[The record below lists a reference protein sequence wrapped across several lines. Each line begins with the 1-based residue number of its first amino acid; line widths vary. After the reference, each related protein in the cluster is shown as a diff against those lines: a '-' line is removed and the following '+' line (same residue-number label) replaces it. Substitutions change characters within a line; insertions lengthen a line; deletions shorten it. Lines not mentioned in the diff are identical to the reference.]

1 MARDEDPRTAD
12 MIERLEA
19 RAKDVLRLLPSQPSS
34 DQAVRR
40 PFVLEFAGT
49 PKAGKTTTVD
59 RLELLLRR
67 NDYRV
72 RVLKESAGASPLKS
86 KNDPRFN
93 IWTAV
98 TMLGQVLEALDRDD
112 HIVIIDRGVFD
123 ALCWM
128 EWFKSAGRIAL
139 EEHRDI
145 ERFLCLPRLRRLV
158 DLVFVLT
165 VDPATALEREF
176 AGQLTR
182 RQGQIM
188 NLTTLRD
195 LNQAIGKVKLRHRN
209 DFSLVELDTTKGV
222 AMDMLDKLA
231 RDTLDGLEAFR
242 DSVMVVPRHKLEELR
257 ISGFVSDHSRVQQFL
272 ALVHGA
278 SSFMGRK
285 EAESSQEHVQIIP
298 IAYFE
303 HSGRFLLLRRKER
316 NPEHR
321 LHDKYA
327 IWAGGHVRKE
337 DFSGGDDPIPVC
349 LVREIEEELFISQL
363 PSPSLVGLVADSSND
378 RSRMHI
384 GVVHSVK
391 LLDASV
397 AEPMHEHEFK
407 EADGAGFRARLVDPD
422 ELGMHYRLMER
433 WSQLIVADHLRL
445 VTGI

>member
-19 RAKDVLRLLPSQPSS
+19 RAKEVLRLLPSQPSS

-195 LNQAIGKVKLRHRN
+195 LN
-209 DFSLVELDTTKGV
+209 
-222 AMDMLDKLA
+222 
-231 RDTLDGLEAFR
+231 
-242 DSVMVVPRHKLEELR
+242 
-257 ISGFVSDHSRVQQFL
+257 
-272 ALVHGA
+272 
-278 SSFMGRK
+278 
-285 EAESSQEHVQIIP
+285 
-298 IAYFE
+298 
-303 HSGRFLLLRRKER
+303 
-316 NPEHR
+316 
-321 LHDKYA
+321 
-327 IWAGGHVRKE
+327 
-337 DFSGGDDPIPVC
+337 
-349 LVREIEEELFISQL
+349 
-363 PSPSLVGLVADSSND
+363 
-378 RSRMHI
+378 
-384 GVVHSVK
+384 
-391 LLDASV
+391 
-397 AEPMHEHEFK
+397 
-407 EADGAGFRARLVDPD
+407 
-422 ELGMHYRLMER
+422 
-433 WSQLIVADHLRL
+433 
-445 VTGI
+445 